1 MFMVRK
7 ILFLSTLLLTSCV
20 SSSSLTEESKSKY
33 PKASENAD
41 VALQMISNTSRTTFY
56 VDDKKIATGKNVKVL
71 IDEKPHT
78 VTADPEGY
86 RPKETYIQPPYL
98 EASPVRFTFMV
109 EDKVAENNAGGDQEE
124 RSRSSEQSSAEAE
137 SARRE
142 AENDEPAAPAIDFQ
156 VPMTAMDRPDDVAVV
171 LGNRNYENSD
181 VPDVDYAV
189 RDAQTIKKYLVR
201 TLGFHEENVIY
212 VENADAAAMKR
223 IFGTTSDAKGQLY
236 DWVKPGDSDVFV
248 YYSGHGAPNPES
260 ETAYLV
266 PVNSNPNYLSQNGY
280 PVDQLYENLSQ
291 VPAES
296 VTVVME
302 ACFSGVSDGGAVVQ
316 DISPA
321 VLSVENPVMAM
332 ENGLAFT
339 AGTAD
344 QVSTWYSEKKH
355 GLFTYYFL
363 KGLRGAADVDRDQT
377 VTAGEMGTYLK
388 EKVPYRAQRM
398 HSRKQTPQV
407 VGEVEGRVL
416 VQYDGSAPFQN

>member
-1 MFMVRK
+1 MM
-7 ILFLSTLLLTSCV
+7 S
-20 SSSSLTEESKSKY
+20 
-33 PKASENAD
+33 NAE
-41 VALQMISNTSRTTFY
+41 RTTFY
-56 VDDKKIATGKNVKVL
+56 IDSKKIATGKNVKAL
-71 IDEKPHT
+71 INENPHT
-78 VTADPEGY
+78 IVADPEGY

-98 EASPVRFTFMV
+98 EESPVRFTFMV
-109 EDKVAENNAGGDQEE
+109 EDKVSRDSMIAENSAAGERKEE
-124 RSRSSEQSSAEAE
+124 DSQSSDQSSAEGE
-137 SARRE
+137 PVRGKI
-142 AENDEPAAPAIDFQ
+142 ENNRTAAPVIDAQ
-156 VPMTAMDRPDDVAVV
+156 VPRTAMDRPDDIAVV
-171 LGNRNYENSD
+171 LGNRNYENPD
-181 VPDVDYAV
+181 VPNVDYAA
-189 RDAQTIKKYLVR
+189 RDARTTKKYLVR
-201 TLGFHEENVIY
+201 TLGFQKENVIY

-223 IFGTTSDAKGQLY
+223 IFGTTSDPRGQLY

-248 YYSGHGAPNPES
+248 YYSGHGAPNPET
-260 ETAYLV
+260 ETPYLV

-302 ACFSGVSDGGAVVQ
+302 ACFSGVSEEGAVVQ

-339 AGTAD
+339 AGTAE
-344 QVSTWYSEKKH
+344 QVSTWYNEKKH

-363 KGLRGAADVDRDQT
+363 KGLRGAADANEDQA
-377 VTAGEMGTYLK
+377 VTAEEMGSYLG

-407 VGEVEGRVL
+407 VGQVEGRVL
-416 VQYDGSAPFQN
+416 VQYDESVPSQN